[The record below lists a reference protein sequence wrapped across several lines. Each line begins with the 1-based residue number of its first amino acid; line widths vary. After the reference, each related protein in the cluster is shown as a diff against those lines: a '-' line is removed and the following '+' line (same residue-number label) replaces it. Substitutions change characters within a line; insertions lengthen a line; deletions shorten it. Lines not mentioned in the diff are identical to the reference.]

1 VAIAIKGKFAMNEYE
16 CYKKLYGN
24 LVLEIRHH
32 STYLFGIY
40 HDGCFVWFN
49 HICDIGLTNRKIRYA

>member
-1 VAIAIKGKFAMNEYE
+1 MNEYE